1 MILLKLLSAILVL
14 FVSCIFG
21 QGIYVTLPPSLQVAD
36 RVNELTGYGINQ
48 NQERFARQMQ
58 SAIQS
63 PYGNGYSNNN
73 NNNNNYGQQQR
84 YIGNVYDLF
93 SSRSRTLD
101 RQNGQIPL
109 NPFER
114 RLDSGSF
121 KYPSQFFA
129 AQNAA
134 RREDQQNVNKEYVNP
149 GYEFG
154 NYPNGPGYLIKNYVN
169 QGQYR
174 VKPQPYEPEFY
185 TTTATSLSISQSQN
199 LARERQN
206 EKWQNLRTYGIQNQ
220 EPQGL
225 LQEQLREPWNQ
236 SYENQVG
243 LTEHIQQIASRG
255 YGK

>member
-1 MILLKLLSAILVL
+1 MIFLKFLSAFLVL
-14 FVSCIFG
+14 FVASVAG
-21 QGIYVTLPPSLQVAD
+21 QGIYVTLPPLLAGYNI
-36 RVNELTGYGINQ
+36 NE

-58 SAIQS
+58 AAIQN
-63 PYGNGYSNNN
+63 PYENGYNYNNN
-73 NNNNNYGQQQR
+73 NGLQQGYGGS
-84 YIGNVYDLF
+84 IYDQF
-93 SSRSRTLD
+93 SGKSTLD

-109 NPFER
+109 NPFEKR
-114 RLDSGSF
+114 PNSGGF

-185 TTTATSLSISQSQN
+185 TTTATSLSISQSQGI
-199 LARERQN
+199 AREREN
-206 EKWQNLRTYGIQNQ
+206 EKWQNLRTYGIKTNQ